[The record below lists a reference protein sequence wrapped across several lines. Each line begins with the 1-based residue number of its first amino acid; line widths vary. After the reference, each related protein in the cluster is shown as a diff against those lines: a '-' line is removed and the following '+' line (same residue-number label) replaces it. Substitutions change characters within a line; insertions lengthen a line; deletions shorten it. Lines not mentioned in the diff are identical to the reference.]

1 MPKIKTREK
10 VQGIKTLDKAAVA
23 GERMKEVYI
32 RSKEQFI
39 NLTDDR
45 SDNPNAYAGDKVQ
58 RAAENAAEDTAR
70 AAAAGAKLA
79 VKKETAAIKQRRERF
94 AEPMQESAMPNQPWG
109 ENDITPQKQSQRQA
123 AIRAQQVKTNRKT
136 AGKDA
141 PRIKIGQ
148 QTVSRVSNDPVEQGR
163 TLAKS
168 KAVRQLKAAQI
179 KQRQSAIVSSDRT
192 IIPAETSFHDCVVHG
207 SQHSANL
214 EKSVIKSRE
223 TVLSSSKTAAKE
235 AISPKTNR
243 LRIKSA
249 AREVQLARQTAQYA
263 TAVEHRSA
271 EAAVKST
278 EISAQ
283 AFRTATKQT
292 AAMSKRAAEATK
304 EVLRA
309 IIASMRSMVAALTA
323 GSGVTCMVIVVVCL
337 IGMMAGSCFG
347 IFFSGEDSGTGM
359 TMRDAARESNQE
371 YNEKIEKIKTDH
383 PYDKLILSGSRATWP
398 EILSIYAVKTTSD
411 QSDGQEVA
419 SMNDMKLELLRKV
432 FWDMNSISYRVER
445 HTKSSGKDK
454 TTVVYLHITISHKTT
469 DEMADQYHFNSGQK
483 KQLAELLDEKYRSLW
498 SSVLYGIG
506 TGDGEIVTIALS
518 QLGNVG
524 GQPYW
529 SWYGFTSRV
538 EWCACFVSWCAN
550 ECGYIDAGV
559 IPSFSLCSDGSDWFK
574 ARSQWQERDYEP
586 CAGDI
591 IFFDWGGDGVP
602 DHVGIVEKTEGGT
615 VYTVEGNSGDACR
628 ENSYPVG
635 DVRIYG
641 YGVPMYS

>member
-10 VQGIKTLDKAAVA
+10 VHGIKTLDKAAVA
-23 GERMKEVYI
+23 GERMKEAYI
-32 RSKEQFI
+32 RSKEVT

-45 SDNPNAYAGDKVQ
+45 SENPNAYAGDKVQ
-58 RAAENAAEDTAR
+58 RAAENAAEDTAH

-79 VKKETAAIKQRRERF
+79 VKKETAAIKQRRERY
-94 AEPMQESAMPNQPWG
+94 AEPMQEPAMPNQPWC
-109 ENDITPQKQSQRQA
+109 ENNITPQKQSQRQA

-223 TVLSSSKTAAKE
+223 TVLHSSKTAAKE

-283 AFRTATKQT
+283 AFRTATKRT
-292 AAMSKRAAEATK
+292 ATMSKRAAEATK

-309 IIASMRSMVAALTA
+309 IIAGMRSMVAALTA

-359 TMRDAARESNQE
+359 TMRDAAREINQE

-445 HTKSSGKDK
+445 HTNGSGKDK
-454 TTVVYLHITISHKTT
+454 TTVVYLHITISHKTN

-483 KQLAELLDEKYRSLW
+483 KQLAELLNEKYRSLW

-602 DHVGIVEKTEGGT
+602 DHVGIVEKTEDGT
-615 VYTVEGNSGDACR
+615 VYTVEGNSGDACQ

-635 DVRIYG
+635 DARIYG

>member
-1 MPKIKTREK
+1 
-10 VQGIKTLDKAAVA
+10 
-23 GERMKEVYI
+23 
-32 RSKEQFI
+32 
-39 NLTDDR
+39 
-45 SDNPNAYAGDKVQ
+45 
-58 RAAENAAEDTAR
+58 
-70 AAAAGAKLA
+70 
-79 VKKETAAIKQRRERF
+79 
-94 AEPMQESAMPNQPWG
+94 
-109 ENDITPQKQSQRQA
+109 
-123 AIRAQQVKTNRKT
+123 
-136 AGKDA
+136 
-141 PRIKIGQ
+141 
-148 QTVSRVSNDPVEQGR
+148 
-163 TLAKS
+163 
-168 KAVRQLKAAQI
+168 
-179 KQRQSAIVSSDRT
+179 
-192 IIPAETSFHDCVVHG
+192 
-207 SQHSANL
+207 
-214 EKSVIKSRE
+214 
-223 TVLSSSKTAAKE
+223 
-235 AISPKTNR
+235 
-243 LRIKSA
+243 
-249 AREVQLARQTAQYA
+249 
-263 TAVEHRSA
+263 
-271 EAAVKST
+271 
-278 EISAQ
+278 
-283 AFRTATKQT
+283 
-292 AAMSKRAAEATK
+292 
-304 EVLRA
+304 
-309 IIASMRSMVAALTA
+309 
-323 GSGVTCMVIVVVCL
+323 MVIVVVCL

-359 TMRDAARESNQE
+359 TMRDAAREINQE
-371 YNEKIEKIKTDH
+371 YNEKIEKIKTDN

-445 HTKSSGKDK
+445 HTKGSGKDK
-454 TTVVYLHITISHKTT
+454 TTVVYLYITISHKTT
-469 DEMADQYHFNSGQK
+469 DEMADQYHFNADQK

-559 IPSFSLCSDGSDWFK
+559 IPSFSLCSDGSEWFK

-635 DVRIYG
+635 DARIYG

>member
-23 GERMKEVYI
+23 GERMKEAYI
-32 RSKEQFI
+32 RSKEKVT

-45 SDNPNAYAGDKVQ
+45 SENPNAYAGDKVQ
-58 RAAENAAEDTAR
+58 RVAENAADDTAR
-70 AAAAGAKLA
+70 AVAAGAKLA
-79 VKKETAAIKQRRERF
+79 VKKGTAAIKQRRERYT
-94 AEPMQESAMPNQPWG
+94 EPMQDPAMPNQPWD
-109 ENDITPQKQSQRQA
+109 ENNITPQKQSRRQA
-123 AIRAQQVKTNRKT
+123 AIRTQQMKANRKT

-141 PRIKIGQ
+141 LRINSRQ
-148 QTVSRVSNDPVEQGR
+148 QTVIRVSNDPVEQGR

-168 KAVRQLKAAQI
+168 KAVKQLKAAQI
-179 KQRQSAIVSSDRT
+179 KERQSAIVGSDRT

-207 SQHSANL
+207 SCHSGNHGNTA
-214 EKSVIKSRE
+214 IKSRRAA
-223 TVLSSSKTAAKE
+223 LSNGRVTAKE
-235 AISPKTNR
+235 VISPKTNQ
-243 LRIKSA
+243 LRIKTA
-249 AREVQLARQTAQYA
+249 ARRVQSARQTAQYA
-263 TAVEHRSA
+263 TAVQHRSA
-271 EAAVKST
+271 EAAVKSA
-278 EISAQ
+278 EISFQTYRA
-283 AFRTATKQT
+283 ATKQT

-323 GSGVTCMVIVVVCL
+323 GSGVTGMVIVVVCL

-359 TMRDAARESNQE
+359 TMRDAAREINQE
-371 YNEKIEKIKTDH
+371 YNEKIEEIKTDH
-383 PYDKLILSGSRATWP
+383 PYDELVLFGSRATWP
-398 EILSIYAVKTTSD
+398 EILSIYAVKTTFD

-445 HTKSSGKDK
+445 HTEGSGEDK
-454 TTVVYLHITISHKTT
+454 MTVVTLYITISHKIT
-469 DEMADQYHFNSGQK
+469 DEMANQYHFNAAQK

-550 ECGYIDAGV
+550 ECGYLDAGV

-635 DVRIYG
+635 DTRIYG
-641 YGVPMYS
+641 FGVPVY

>member
-1 MPKIKTREK
+1 MSKIKTREK
-10 VQGIKTLDKAAVA
+10 VHGIKTLDKAAVA
-23 GERMKEVYI
+23 GERMKEAYI
-32 RSKEQFI
+32 RSKEEVT

-45 SDNPNAYAGDKVQ
+45 SENPNAYAGDKVQ

-79 VKKETAAIKQRRERF
+79 VKKGTAAIKQRRKRY
-94 AEPMQESAMPNQPWG
+94 AEPMQEPAMPNQPWG

-123 AIRAQQVKTNRKT
+123 GIRAQQVKTNRKT

-192 IIPAETSFHDCVVHG
+192 IIPAETSFHDRVVYG
-207 SQHSANL
+207 SWPSGNHENTA
-214 EKSVIKSRE
+214 IKSKK
-223 TVLSSSKTAAKE
+223 TVLSSSRTAAKE

-309 IIASMRSMVAALTA
+309 IIAGMRSMVAALTA

-359 TMRDAARESNQE
+359 TMRDAAREINQE
-371 YNEKIEKIKTDH
+371 YNEKIEKIKIDH

-411 QSDGQEVA
+411 QSNGQEVA

-445 HTKSSGKDK
+445 HTKGSGKDK
-454 TTVVYLHITISHKTT
+454 TTVVYLYITISHKTT
-469 DEMADQYHFNSGQK
+469 DEMADQYHFNADQK

-615 VYTVEGNSGDACR
+615 VYTVEGNSGDACQ

-635 DVRIYG
+635 DARIYG

>member
-1 MPKIKTREK
+1 MKARTKKFGTR
-10 VQGIKTLDKAAVA
+10 AVA
-23 GERMKEVYI
+23 MLL
-32 RSKEQFI
+32 S
-39 NLTDDR
+39 
-45 SDNPNAYAGDKVQ
+45 AM
-58 RAAENAAEDTAR
+58 TAFSMFPVS
-70 AAAAGAKLA
+70 AGAA
-79 VKKETAAIKQRRERF
+79 QVNSYHDP
-94 AEPMQESAMPNQPWG
+94 AEHWMQAS
-109 ENDITPQKQSQRQA
+109 
-123 AIRAQQVKTNRKT
+123 
-136 AGKDA
+136 
-141 PRIKIGQ
+141 
-148 QTVSRVSNDPVEQGR
+148 GR
-163 TLAKS
+163 TNELDCNAVVTHETFNCGVCGKATS
-168 KAVRQLKAAQI
+168 FQVFRTPEYTRDGQTAMNRNVKYSDGTMVGGSGTGTILDGVPGQNASYTGYHWTKAVCETCGTVNSNMSYASLKIMYHKDWRKIAY
-179 KQRQSAIVSSDRT
+179 
-192 IIPAETSFHDCVVHG
+192 
-207 SQHSANL
+207 
-214 EKSVIKSRE
+214 
-223 TVLSSSKTAAKE
+223 LS
-235 AISPKTNR
+235 
-243 LRIKSA
+243 
-249 AREVQLARQTAQYA
+249 LAGVFA
-263 TAVEHRSA
+263 
-271 EAAVKST
+271 
-278 EISAQ
+278 
-283 AFRTATKQT
+283 
-292 AAMSKRAAEATK
+292 SKRANVVPVALEQFLKDHSQITK
-304 EVLRA
+304 VVLH
-309 IIASMRSMVAALTA
+309 LD
-323 GSGVTCMVIVVVCL
+323 

-359 TMRDAARESNQE
+359 TMRDAAREINQE
-371 YNEKIEKIKTDH
+371 YNEKIEKIKIDH

-411 QSDGQEVA
+411 QSNGQEVA

-445 HTKSSGKDK
+445 HTKGSGKDK
-454 TTVVYLHITISHKTT
+454 TTVVYLYITISHKTT
-469 DEMADQYHFNSGQK
+469 DEMADQYHFNADQK

-635 DVRIYG
+635 DARIYG

>member
-1 MPKIKTREK
+1 MSKIKTREK
-10 VQGIKTLDKAAVA
+10 IHGIKTLDKAAVV
-23 GERMKEVYI
+23 GERMKEAYI
-32 RSKEQFI
+32 RSKEEVT

-45 SDNPNAYAGDKVQ
+45 SENPNAYAGDKVQ

-79 VKKETAAIKQRRERF
+79 VKKGTAAIKQRKERY
-94 AEPMQESAMPNQPWG
+94 AEPMQEPAIPNQPWG

-168 KAVRQLKAAQI
+168 KAAKKMKSARI
-179 KQRQSAIVSSDRT
+179 KERQSAIAGSDRT
-192 IIPAETSFHDCVVHG
+192 IKPAETSFHDCVVHG
-207 SQHSANL
+207 SQHSANP

-223 TVLSSSKTAAKE
+223 TVLHSSKTAAKE
-235 AISPKTNR
+235 AISPKTTR
-243 LRIKSA
+243 LRIKTA
-249 AREVQLARQTAQYA
+249 ARRVQSARQTAQYA
-263 TAVEHRSA
+263 TAVQHRSA
-271 EAAVKST
+271 EAAVKSA

-283 AFRTATKQT
+283 TFRAATKRTAT
-292 AAMSKRAAEATK
+292 MSKRAAEATK

-309 IIASMRSMVAALTA
+309 IIAGMRSMVAALTA

-359 TMRDAARESNQE
+359 TMRDAAREINQE
-371 YNEKIEKIKTDH
+371 YNEKIEKIKTDN

-432 FWDMNSISYRVER
+432 FWDRNSISYRV
-445 HTKSSGKDK
+445 
-454 TTVVYLHITISHKTT
+454 
-469 DEMADQYHFNSGQK
+469 
-483 KQLAELLDEKYRSLW
+483 
-498 SSVLYGIG
+498 
-506 TGDGEIVTIALS
+506 
-518 QLGNVG
+518 
-524 GQPYW
+524 
-529 SWYGFTSRV
+529 
-538 EWCACFVSWCAN
+538 
-550 ECGYIDAGV
+550 
-559 IPSFSLCSDGSDWFK
+559 
-574 ARSQWQERDYEP
+574 
-586 CAGDI
+586 
-591 IFFDWGGDGVP
+591 
-602 DHVGIVEKTEGGT
+602 
-615 VYTVEGNSGDACR
+615 
-628 ENSYPVG
+628 
-635 DVRIYG
+635 
-641 YGVPMYS
+641 

>member
-1 MPKIKTREK
+1 MPRIKTREK
-10 VQGIKTLDKAAVA
+10 VRGIKTLDKAAVVR
-23 GERMKEVYI
+23 EHMKEAYI
-32 RSKEQFI
+32 RSKEQAA
-39 NLTDDR
+39 NLADDP
-45 SDNPNAYAGDKVQ
+45 SENPNAYAGDKVQ
-58 RAAENAAEDTAR
+58 QAAENETRDTAR
-70 AAAAGAKLA
+70 IAAFGAKLA
-79 VKKETAAIKQRRERF
+79 AKKGTAAIKQKKESQY
-94 AEPMQESAMPNQPWG
+94 EPLMGKM
-109 ENDITPQKQSQRQA
+109 
-123 AIRAQQVKTNRKT
+123 RA
-136 AGKDA
+136 
-141 PRIKIGQ
+141 
-148 QTVSRVSNDPVEQGR
+148 DP
-163 TLAKS
+163 
-168 KAVRQLKAAQI
+168 
-179 KQRQSAIVSSDRT
+179 
-192 IIPAETSFHDCVVHG
+192 P
-207 SQHSANL
+207 
-214 EKSVIKSRE
+214 
-223 TVLSSSKTAAKE
+223 TAAKE
-235 AISPKTNR
+235 QFIEQVKSARREQRSAFGKSSCVLPETEREYSVYNSIHVRHGDVPIKQKESVPYAERIKTKANVSPKTKQ
-243 LRIKSA
+243 LSIKPA
-249 AREVQLARQTAQYA
+249 TRQVQAARQTAQYA
-263 TAVEHRSA
+263 TAVQHRSA
-271 EAAVKST
+271 ETAVKSA
-278 EISAQ
+278 EISVQTYRA
-283 AFRTATKQT
+283 ATKQT
-292 AAMSKRAAEATK
+292 AAMSKRAAETTK

-309 IIASMRSMVAALTA
+309 MIGGMRAMVAALTA

-359 TMRDAARESNQE
+359 TMRDAAREINQE
-371 YNEKIEKIKTDH
+371 YNEKIEEIKTDH
-383 PYDKLILSGSRATWP
+383 PYDELVLFGSRATWP
-398 EILSIYAVKTTSD
+398 EILSIYAVKTTFD

-445 HTKSSGKDK
+445 HTEGSGEDK
-454 TTVVYLHITISHKTT
+454 MTVVTLYITISHKTT
-469 DEMADQYHFNSGQK
+469 DEMANQYHFNAAQK

-550 ECGYIDAGV
+550 ECGYLDAGV

-635 DVRIYG
+635 DTRIYG
-641 YGVPMYS
+641 FGVPVY